1 MTIRVGIYDAPQV
14 AVRAAPTVLQ
24 RAPSTAGLQQ
34 LGQGISSAAEM
45 FAAEAEKADNARV
58 LEFQNKLIPFLSVQE
73 NKVRALQGSAA
84 LKAGKD
90 GKSPMEPYFDAAK
103 SFIDTSMKD
112 LGNERQRREAAKVA
126 EAHMDKFSAVVQ
138 VHVANEQQAYQ
149 KSVHLDNL
157 KVSKSQVSKLSASPE
172 DVKEYM
178 NAIEVSVQELNPGME
193 SGALV
198 RENQSSAALG
208 AVQDAIKGRQMV
220 KGRLDHLMEYMTP
233 EDRATAMK
241 LSETSDAST
250 TALRLGQAYFDPK
263 MSQTDVVR
271 LADTEAK
278 DNPTL
283 HKAILQEFRDRKAA
297 AEDDQKAQDSSWFA
311 EVSEKLILKKA
322 GANSLR
328 QDTDANKAL
337 SKEGRARVFKLL
349 DDWAEKGKHD
359 AEESKFPSLI
369 ALITSPT
376 FHEMSR
382 EEMLTALPKY
392 GSLAPQLFRAWQDAT
407 ADGGAS
413 KIPANVVKLVA
424 AELNLDPKD
433 EDQAA
438 VLGQAVLQTS
448 SYFSQQAKGKGKF
461 ATKPPTPTEMA
472 EELRFRLSKGTV
484 EKRSL
489 WFDTEKP
496 IAAMSPN
503 EVQSSAENLS
513 VEKKKIAIEY
523 WRRRGITNPS
533 AGDML
538 RAAYNLDVLQKQDPK
553 SYKLIHDTVF
563 PPGADPYVPDD
574 WKEPR

>member
-24 RAPSTAGLQQ
+24 RAPSTAGMQQ
-34 LGQGISSAAEM
+34 LGQGISAVAQAIDE
-45 FAAEAEKADNARV
+45 EAKRLDRV
-58 LEFQNKLIPFLSVQE
+58 RVDEFQNNLIPFVGMQAQKAREL
-73 NKVRALQGSAA
+73 KGADA
-84 LKAGKD
+84 LKPDKD
-90 GKSPMEPYFDAAK
+90 GKSPMSPRLEEFDK
-103 SFIDTSMKD
+103 YVEDSLKG
-112 LGNERQRREAAKVA
+112 LGNDRQRREAARVA
-126 EAHMDKFSAVVQ
+126 EAHKAKFSAELKIHQ
-138 VHVANEQQAYQ
+138 ANEQKNYE
-149 KSVHLDNL
+149 KSVSLDKL
-157 KVSKSQVSKLSASPE
+157 KVNTDLVSQTSADP
-172 DVKEYM
+172 DAVKASM
-178 NAIEVSVQELNPGME
+178 ATIATAVQELNPGMKVD
-193 SGALV
+193 ATV
-198 RENQSSAALG
+198 KENQSKAALS

-233 EDRATAMK
+233 EDKATAMK

-250 TALRLGQAYFDPK
+250 VALRLGQAYFDPK
-263 MSQTDVVR
+263 MSQADVVR

-328 QDTDANKAL
+328 QDTDANKSL

-349 DDWAEKGKHD
+349 DDWAEKGKHE

-376 FHEMSR
+376 FHEMSK

-392 GSLAPQLFRAWQDAT
+392 GSLGPQLFRAWQDAT
-407 ADGGAS
+407 ADGGAL

-433 EDQAA
+433 EEQAA
-438 VLGQAVLQTS
+438 ALGQAVLQTS

-461 ATKPPTPTEMA
+461 ATKPPTQEEMA
-472 EELRFRLSKGTV
+472 KELRFRATPVVVETHWYGDKKRPMATLSA
-484 EKRSL
+484 
-489 WFDTEKP
+489 P
-496 IAAMSPN
+496 
-503 EVQSSAENLS
+503 EVQRAAEVLG
-513 VEKKKIAIEY
+513 VATKKIAIEY

-538 RAAYNLDVLQKQDPK
+538 RAAYNLDALQKQDPK